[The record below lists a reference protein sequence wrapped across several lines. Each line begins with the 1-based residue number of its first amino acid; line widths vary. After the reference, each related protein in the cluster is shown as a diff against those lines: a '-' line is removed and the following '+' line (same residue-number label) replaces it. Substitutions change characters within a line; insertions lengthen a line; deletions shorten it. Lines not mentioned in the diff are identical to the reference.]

1 MTAAI
6 SAEST
11 SAESTRVAP
20 RHQTSPSELKVTFGG
35 HSIAGIK
42 KKNEDAFA
50 AYLPSSKGIN
60 RLKGITA
67 CIADGVSCSEHAQL
81 ASQTAVTHFIDDY
94 YSTPESWTVQTS
106 AARVLSS
113 LNSWLY
119 HHGKHDYQPQNGAVT
134 TFSAAIFKSRT
145 AHLFHA
151 GDSRIYR
158 LRDGGLEQLT
168 TDHSTNG
175 SRGQTYLSRA
185 LGMDSH
191 LEVDYIRA
199 ELEQGD
205 LFLLTTD
212 GVHDVLVRDE
222 LIQAT
227 KILSLE
233 PQPSKDPH
241 SGSVLETMATT
252 IVSQA
257 LSQGSEDNLSC
268 LLVHIEQLP
277 VEDINDL
284 HRKLTQ
290 QTIPPVMKPGMTID
304 GYQVQ
309 QVLYSGTRSHLYLV
323 THPDHNDRFVLKAP
337 SSNFSEDAQYL
348 EGFMREEWVG
358 RRIDNKGVMKILPK
372 NEKSKFLYHLCE
384 YIEGQTL
391 RQWMYDNPQPS
402 LEKIRA
408 ITQGIIQ
415 SLRAFQRLG
424 MVHRDLKPE
433 NVTID
438 KNEQIKLIDF
448 GTVQVSG
455 LNEISSPLSEECP
468 VGSVDYIAPEYLM
481 GQRGTYRSDLFSL
494 GVIVYEMSTG
504 TLPFKLSNTHR
515 QTPKNFGAWQYRS
528 AQEYRPDLPLWL
540 DLSLEKATS
549 PHPTKRYS
557 ALSEFYTDLCTPNQT
572 MVNKRVHSPFLER
585 DPVRLWKMVS
595 ALLLII
601 VILQAAL

>member
-1 MTAAI
+1 MTV
-6 SAEST
+6 T
-11 SAESTRVAP
+11 SAMKSIDSAP
-20 RHQTSPSELKVTFGG
+20 VDSQHQTLPSGLRVTFGG
-35 HSIAGIK
+35 HSIAGVK
-42 KKNEDAFA
+42 NRNEDAFA
-50 AYLPSSKGIN
+50 MYLPSSEGTN
-60 RLKGITA
+60 QLKGITT
-67 CIADGVSCSEHAQL
+67 CIADGVSCSENAQL

-94 YSTPESWTVQTS
+94 YSTPDSWTVQTS

-119 HHGKHDYQPQNGAVT
+119 HHGKQDYQPQNGAVT

-175 SRGQTYLSRA
+175 SGGQTYLSRA

-212 GVHDVLVRDE
+212 GVHDVLARDE

-227 KILSLE
+227 KTLSPE
-233 PQPSKDPH
+233 SQPSKDPH
-241 SGSVLETMATT
+241 SENVLETVATT

-277 VEDINDL
+277 IEDINDL

-290 QTIPPVMKPGMTID
+290 QTIPPVMKPGMSID

-337 SSNFSEDAQYL
+337 SANFAEDVQYL
-348 EGFMREEWVG
+348 EGFMREEWAG

-372 NEKSKFLYHLCE
+372 NENSKFLYHLCE

-402 LEKIRA
+402 LEKVRT

-433 NVTID
+433 NVIID
-438 KNEQIKLIDF
+438 ENEQIKLIDF

-455 LNEISSPLSEECP
+455 LNEITSPLHEECP

-481 GQRGTYRSDLFSL
+481 NQKGTYRSDLFSL

-504 TLPFKLSNTHR
+504 KLPFKLSNTHR

-528 AQEYRPDLPLWL
+528 AQEYRSDLPLWL

-549 PHPTKRYS
+549 PSPTKRYS
-557 ALSEFYTDLCTPNQT
+557 ALSEFYTDLCTPNQI
-572 MVNKRVHSPFLER
+572 MVNKREHAPLLER
-585 DPVRLWKMVS
+585 DPVRLWKIIS
-595 ALLLII
+595 ALLLVI
-601 VILQAAL
+601 VVLQAAL